1 MSGAPDLDLEAI
13 LAEYHAQERGEKP
26 SAPAPEPQPRRRRA
40 PEPVLSAREPAGED
54 TALYRPPVR
63 KEAAPAAPPQPT
75 PPRTE
80 KPKTPQPRPKPP
92 QPKPQPPQPKAK
104 PTEKPAPPKAEKRG
118 AKGGLRMAL
127 VLTVFIAVLAGL
139 LYWTVTDERA
149 KRTEE
154 PEPLRLELAQA
165 MGDYLEEASLRS
177 HG

>member
-54 TALYRPPVR
+54 TALYR
-63 KEAAPAAPPQPT
+63 
-75 PPRTE
+75 
-80 KPKTPQPRPKPP
+80 
-92 QPKPQPPQPKAK
+92 
-104 PTEKPAPPKAEKRG
+104 PPKAEKRG